1 MKTHLEE
8 WMKHRKLTSE
18 SLSQKSG
25 IAQKMIDKYVSGV
38 TTPSLE
44 VASILAKNLDV
55 TIDRLVFAN
64 PDDTVE
70 THCIETPSIKEAI
83 KLQNYFEENG
93 IEVKVTVFPEEDE
106 SFVIVYRS
114 NHIYTIK
121 EVKKIIS
128 KMKWLDSRYK
138 SMNIEDRYKGMIISQ
153 R

>member
-1 MKTHLEE
+1 MKTRLEE
-8 WMKHRKLTSE
+8 WMRYRKLTSE
-18 SLSQKSG
+18 TLSTKSG

-44 VASILAKNLDV
+44 VASILAKNLEV
-55 TIDRLVFAN
+55 TIDRLVFEN
-64 PDDTVE
+64 PDETVE

-93 IEVKVTVFPEEDE
+93 IEVKVAVFPEEDE
-106 SFVIVYRS
+106 SFIIVYRS
-114 NHIYTIK
+114 SHIYTIK

-128 KMKWLDSRYK
+128 KLRWLDNRYK
-138 SMNIEDRYKGMIISQ
+138 SLNIEDRYKGMIISQ